1 MSRLTEADLLSRLRS
16 AQVQVLVFLFFRL
29 RVVIKSLLI
38 LQLLQMQQ
46 AVIGML
52 QFLQVGKQVMP

>member
-1 MSRLTEADLLSRLRS
+1 VSRLTEADLLSRLRS